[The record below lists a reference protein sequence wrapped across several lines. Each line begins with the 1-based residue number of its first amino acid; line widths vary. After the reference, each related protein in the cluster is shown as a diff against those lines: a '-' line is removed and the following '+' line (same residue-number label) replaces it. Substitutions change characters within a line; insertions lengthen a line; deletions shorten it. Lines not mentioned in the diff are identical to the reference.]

1 MQQPDRE
8 YIEALDQ
15 LFNEFALEDQRRYYQ
30 ACITKNRQAANQVG
44 KLRAICSLLAGLAAA
59 IAGFIV
65 QSSMADGQCAS
76 VTGSAVASAASCG
89 GLELLVGVLLFVAI
103 VAPVFGGALGTLADL
118 FQWDKLATIYI
129 AARES
134 IEVADARSPIPEMD
148 DLTYLASLRASA
160 EGALAVMRDETAQ
173 WGQLVRTPEQLDKF
187 IEAEKV
193 KAAQAVAIA
202 PGNVAPTATPAAPG
216 QPAQPAD
223 STSALDD
230 SHSAG

>member
-8 YIEALDQ
+8 YLENLQ
-15 LFNEFALEDQRRYYQ
+15 ELFYKFALEDQRRYYQ
-30 ACITKNRQAANQVG
+30 ASITKNRQAANQVG
-44 KLRAICSLLAGLAAA
+44 KLRAICSLLAGLGSA

-76 VTGSAVASAASCG
+76 VTGSAVAGAASCG
-89 GLELLVGVLLFVAI
+89 GLQLLVGALLFVAI

-148 DLTYLASLRASA
+148 DLTYLASLRAAA

-173 WGQLVRTPEQLDKF
+173 WGQLIRTPEQLDKF
-187 IEAEKV
+187 IEEEKV
-193 KAAQAVAIA
+193 KAAQAATIA
-202 PGNVAPTATPAAPG
+202 PENVAPSVMPTEPEQPEPPAPG
-216 QPAQPAD
+216 V
-223 STSALDD
+223 
-230 SHSAG
+230 G